1 MLTTLYGKFH
11 VGQNRGH
18 DRYKQGNENPQLKA
32 IVKESNQFLLLEM
45 MTADWMTFG
54 VDREFPL
61 WPLLATH

>member
-11 VGQNRGH
+11 EGQKRGH

-32 IVKESNQFLLLEM
+32 MVKKSNQLLLLEM

-54 VDREFPL
+54 VDQ
-61 WPLLATH
+61 